1 MGHPQYAYPYIIQ
14 ELNDLTLMHSFSSIF
29 LLSLAN
35 IYDKL
40 LSRQDRMENRCPISY
55 PYISSTG

>member
-1 MGHPQYAYPYIIQ
+1 MGHPQYACPYIIQ
-14 ELNDLTLMHSFSSIF
+14 GLNDLTLMDSLPSIF
-29 LLSLAN
+29 VLILAN